1 MGLGAWG
8 YTSVGVLAGRM
19 EGARW
24 EACLS
29 VQAAEGARDQLEIVR
44 VRDCIVI
51 DMHDGL
57 VASMA
62 CSKVAL
68 RCTELRVRHAAIE
81 VP

>member
-29 VQAAEGARDQLEIVR
+29 VQAAEGARYQVEIVR

-51 DMHDGL
+51 NMHDRL

>member
-1 MGLGAWG
+1 MGLHN
-8 YTSVGVLAGRM
+8 VGVLAGRVG
-19 EGARW
+19 GARW